1 MPRILWTPFEP
12 LLREALEARGGQDA
26 SPTDVLKYLQAR
38 WPEDAFELTYSKL
51 NPKVWAMKKKLA
63 DNTDAGGVTT
73 AALAAP
79 AAGPEA
85 EAAEASA
92 TTDTASVPAS
102 AGQVEALDVADA
114 AAPGGAT
121 ASPSRK
127 KRRVA
132 PGATLASG
140 LTPVLAATAA
150 VVFHVAPAE
159 GFDHV
164 LNSVLSWGARPEMCE
179 LILALGS

>member
-73 AALAAP
+73 TALAAP

-92 TTDTASVPAS
+92 KTDTASVPAS

-132 PGATLASG
+132 
-140 LTPVLAATAA
+140 PVLAATAA